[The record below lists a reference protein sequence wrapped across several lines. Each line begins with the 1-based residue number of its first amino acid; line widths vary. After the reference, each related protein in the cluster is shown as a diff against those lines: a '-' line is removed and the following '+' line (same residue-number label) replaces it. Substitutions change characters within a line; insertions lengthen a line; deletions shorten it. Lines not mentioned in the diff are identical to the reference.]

1 MTSEKHKVWS
11 LLRQDDNG
19 NHFVIEKQLTKQE
32 ATRKKEEY
40 EAKGHKQLYWIK
52 EEKPSFQGKI
62 VFVDVDDTLIRT
74 VSSKRI
80 PIPATITKISELY
93 NQDCQMYCWSS
104 GGAEY
109 AREIANELQIE
120 HCFIGFLPKPDIMV
134 DDQGPEK
141 WTTLRVI
148 HPNQLDVE

>member
-80 PIPATITKISELY
+80 PIPATITKIAELY
-93 NQDCQMYCWSS
+93 NQAVSYTHLTLPTN
-104 GGAEY
+104 
-109 AREIANELQIE
+109 RE
-120 HCFIGFLPKPDIMV
+120 V
-134 DDQGPEK
+134 
-141 WTTLRVI
+141 
-148 HPNQLDVE
+148 